1 MQPKSSH
8 GSDFGGAS
16 RGSFSGRA
24 APTSSSQGS
33 DARAENSRRSFQ
45 RPNRLAGSSRHGFSD
60 DDLGTRGDA
69 QDRSRIRRQNDRG
82 GSAAPVRPGDRD
94 QPPEDI
100 SPLWADQDR
109 PRNAAALS
117 RSNDSSTYDSDIVD
131 TPYCP
136 PWIMNRIEAE
146 RTNAVV
152 VPFANVS
159 LDDEKPANDAQGK
172 PVRATNCL
180 GWQSTKATLKDR
192 LSYMFCNEFLADVY
206 FLVGSNRDRIPAH
219 KFILSTGSVVFCN
232 MFNGHFMEH
241 DPSSAQEMPAQEIEL
256 PDVETD
262 AMRALLKFLYTDELH
277 INAEN
282 VMCVFYAAKKYAVT
296 TLEDE
301 CVKFLNMSLRPDN
314 AFLLVSQARLFDEP
328 ELVERCFEVIDVHT
342 ADTLDADGF
351 LDIDFT
357 TLSECLVRNT
367 LRITEIQ
374 LFRAVVRWAR
384 SQCQKK
390 GEEPTGTKLREILG
404 GAINLIRFPLMTM
417 EEFADCIVEFPQ
429 ILTSDE
435 AVQIF
440 LFFSGKL
447 TEVPNFSDRPRCC
460 MIGKEVVVNRFQ
472 RIEGRWGYSG
482 TPDRIKFSVDRH
494 IYILGFGL
502 HGSMHG
508 SSEYQVL
515 IEITSG
521 ATGEILA
528 QNDTSFKSDG
538 STNTFRVLF
547 KEPVLILPNTTFIAS
562 ACLQGPDSHYG
573 TKGLRRIVHRSPTHG
588 DVTFQFTYAAGN
600 NNGTSVDD
608 GQIPEIIFCV
618 KRHG

>member
-1 MQPKSSH
+1 MKPTSNHAAHDFSSASH
-8 GSDFGGAS
+8 NSVATEAASTSVSHAVADGAESNRRPNLLLGAS
-16 RGSFSGRA
+16 RNGLAEDDSVSF
-24 APTSSSQGS
+24 
-33 DARAENSRRSFQ
+33 
-45 RPNRLAGSSRHGFSD
+45 
-60 DDLGTRGDA
+60 GDVLN
-69 QDRSRIRRQNDRG
+69 RSRIRRQNERG
-82 GSAAPVRPGDRD
+82 VGVVPMRSVEREQTSD
-94 QPPEDI
+94 EM
-100 SPLWADQDR
+100 SPLWSDQDR

-117 RSNDSSTYDSDIVD
+117 RSDDSSTYDSDIVD

-136 PWIMNRIEAE
+136 PWIMKRIEAE
-146 RTNAVV
+146 RSNAVTTSL
-152 VPFANVS
+152 ANVS
-159 LDDEKPANDAQGK
+159 LEHEKPANGSLGK
-172 PVRATNCL
+172 AVRTTNCL

-192 LSYMFCNEFLADVY
+192 LSYMFCNEFLADIY
-206 FLVGSNRDRIPAH
+206 LLVGANKEKIPAH

-232 MFNGHFMEH
+232 MLNGHFLEH
-241 DPSSAQEMPAQEIEL
+241 ELGVQGDISAQEVEL
-256 PDVETD
+256 PDVEPE
-262 AMRALLKFLYTDELH
+262 AMRTLLRFLYTDELN

-314 AFLLVSQARLFDEP
+314 AFLLVSQARLFDES

-342 ADTLDADGF
+342 VDTLEAEGF

-374 LFRAVVRWAR
+374 LFKAVVKWAKA
-384 SQCQKK
+384 QCEKN
-390 GEEPTGTKLREILG
+390 GEEPEGAKLREMLG

-417 EEFADCIVEFPQ
+417 EEFADCIVEFPN

-435 AVQIF
+435 AVQMF

-521 ATGEILA
+521 ATGEVMA

-547 KEPVLILPNTTFIAS
+547 KEPVLILPNTTYIAS

-618 KRHG
+618 KRHA

>member
-1 MQPKSSH
+1 M
-8 GSDFGGAS
+8 
-16 RGSFSGRA
+16 
-24 APTSSSQGS
+24 
-33 DARAENSRRSFQ
+33 
-45 RPNRLAGSSRHGFSD
+45 
-60 DDLGTRGDA
+60 
-69 QDRSRIRRQNDRG
+69 
-82 GSAAPVRPGDRD
+82 
-94 QPPEDI
+94 
-100 SPLWADQDR
+100 SPLWNDQDR
-109 PRNAAALS
+109 PRNAAALN
-117 RSNDSSTYDSDIVD
+117 RSNDSSTYDSDIAE

-136 PWIMNRIEAE
+136 PWIMKRIEAE
-146 RTNAVV
+146 RSNMISDSLGGLNL
-152 VPFANVS
+152 NV
-159 LDDEKPANDAQGK
+159 DDEKPANDLLGK
-172 PVRATNCL
+172 GSRSTNVL

-206 FLVGSNRDRIPAH
+206 FLVGTNKEKVPAH

-232 MFNGHFMEH
+232 MFNGHFLETEF
-241 DPSSAQEMPAQEIEL
+241 DTTNVEQPAQEIDL
-256 PDVETD
+256 PDVEPD
-262 AMRALLKFLYTDELH
+262 AMKALLKFLYTDELN

-342 ADTLDADGF
+342 ADTLEADGF

-357 TLSECLVRNT
+357 TLSECLLRNT

-374 LFRAVVRWAR
+374 LFRAVVKWAKM
-384 SQCQKK
+384 QCAK
-390 GEEPTGTKLREILG
+390 EDAEPSGAKLRLILG
-404 GAINLIRFPLMTM
+404 SAINLIRFPLMTQ
-417 EEFADCIVEFPQ
+417 EEFADCIMEFKN
-429 ILTSDE
+429 ILTAEE
-435 AVQIF
+435 AVQMF
-440 LFFSGKL
+440 LFFSGKMS
-447 TEVPNFSDRPRCC
+447 EVQNFSDRPRCC

-472 RIEGRWGYSG
+472 RTEGRWGYSG

-521 ATGEILA
+521 ATGEVLA

-547 KEPVLILPNTTFIAS
+547 KEPVLIMPNTTYIAS

-573 TKGLRRIVHRSPTHG
+573 TKGLRRIVHRSPTLG

-618 KRHG
+618 KRHN